1 MKQFAKSSITA
12 SLAAALSMVAG
23 SLAAHD
29 EDDAGTPVCT
39 EANYMMADA
48 MNAPFA
54 AANGAGA
61 VIEMNIAPARPVS
74 RFPGR
79 SLRLMW
85 VPTSAHR
92 KSSATFPGGRSV
104 AMVHGNPPAC
114 CPAVRTA
121 TPLSPAPVSRH

>member
-1 MKQFAKSSITA
+1 MMKQFAKSSITA
-12 SLAAALSMVAG
+12 SVAAALSMVAG

-61 VIEMNIAPARPVS
+61 VIEMNIFTGTPGITVPGPFTPANVGTDICPPEVVCD
-74 RFPGR
+74 
-79 SLRLMW
+79 L
-85 VPTSAHR
+85 
-92 KSSATFPGGRSV
+92 PGGPF
-104 AMVHGNPPAC
+104 GGG
-114 CPAVRTA
+114 
-121 TPLSPAPVSRH
+121 SP